1 VHDIVSSYVNSTAVN
16 MLPIDG
22 VQKPEIIVPP
32 RALVTPFDRLATQ
45 VEGRREEMVAESR
58 TLAAL
63 YNTQLPKLIS
73 GAFSIPAIEMGIEV
87 TCT

>member
-1 VHDIVSSYVNSTAVN
+1 
-16 MLPIDG
+16 
-22 VQKPEIIVPP
+22 
-32 RALVTPFDRLATQ
+32 
-45 VEGRREEMVAESR
+45 MVAEFR

-73 GAFSIPAIEMGIEV
+73 GAFSIAPIEMGIEV